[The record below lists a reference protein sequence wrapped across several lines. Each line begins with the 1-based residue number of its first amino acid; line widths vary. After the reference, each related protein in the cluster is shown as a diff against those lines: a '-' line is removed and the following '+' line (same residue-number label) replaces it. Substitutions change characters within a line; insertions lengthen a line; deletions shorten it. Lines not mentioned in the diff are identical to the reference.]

1 MRLNKY
7 LILIFVLLLAVSCE
21 YQSATDTEMENETET
36 GKPDLKITIGTICGW
51 CVGSDTLFITEK
63 KMNYIHKAICDGN
76 EYRTSKPT
84 PDSVWNKIIAL
95 YDQDDFA
102 KVDINTCHVC
112 ADGCDTWIKV
122 ENGTFTHKIRF
133 GSIRD
138 SEALKT
144 IEDFIDLLANE
155 KDKFEVQ

>member
-7 LILIFVLLLAVSCE
+7 LMLILVLLLAVSCE
-21 YQSATDTEMENETET
+21 YESETE
-36 GKPDLKITIGTICGW
+36 KSDVRITIGTICGW
-51 CVGSDTLFITEK
+51 CAGSDTLLITEK
-63 KMNYIHKAICDGN
+63 KMNYIHKAVCDGS
-76 EYRTSKPT
+76 EYRTSKTT
-84 PDSVWNKIIAL
+84 PDSVWNKIIDL
-95 YDQDDFA
+95 YNQDDFE
-102 KVDINTCHVC
+102 KVDVNTCHVC

-122 ENGTFTHKIRF
+122 ETGTFTHKIRF

>member
-7 LILIFVLLLAVSCE
+7 LMLILVLLLAVSCE
-21 YQSATDTEMENETET
+21 YQSATDTEAENEIGTE
-36 GKPDLKITIGTICGW
+36 KPDIKITIGTICGW

-63 KMNYIHKAICDGN
+63 KMSYVHAAVCEGT

-84 PDSVWNKIIAL
+84 PDSVWNKIIDL
-95 YDQDDFA
+95 YNQDDFA
-102 KVDINTCHVC
+102 KIDINTCRVC